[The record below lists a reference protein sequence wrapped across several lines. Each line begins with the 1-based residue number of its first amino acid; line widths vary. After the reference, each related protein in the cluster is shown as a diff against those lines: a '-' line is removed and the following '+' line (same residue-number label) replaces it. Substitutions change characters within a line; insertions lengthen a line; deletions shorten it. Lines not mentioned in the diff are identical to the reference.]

1 MPALAAARQLETAY
15 VSSAL
20 TEESS
25 SEDDIFLQ
33 ASQKARF

>member
-1 MPALAAARQLETAY
+1 MPALAAVLQLETAY

-20 TEESS
+20 TVESF

-33 ASQKARF
+33 ASQKACF